1 MAEEARSYLDPA
13 ELSKVSGLQIRAR
26 LIVEGSVS
34 GLHKSPYRGASVEF
48 AEHREY
54 VAGDDIR
61 HIDWK
66 VFGRSDRYYIKQYE
80 EETNLRVQ
88 LLLDTS
94 ESMNYGS
101 GAMSKLEYARTL
113 SAALAYL
120 VLWQQD
126 AIGAFAFDE
135 RIRAEVPIS
144 SNRSHLQKLVG
155 VLASEAGRDSTDLAS
170 VLGLIAE
177 RIKRKSLII
186 LVSDLF
192 DDVDKVTLGLRRLRH
207 AGHDVVLFHT
217 MDPYELEFP
226 FNRMTLFE
234 GLEDQPDQLADP
246 NSLREAYLEE
256 IHNFTR
262 ALKRACRN
270 SLIDYQLVD
279 TSRPFDQVLTEYLG
293 RRSGSL
299 S

>member
-1 MAEEARSYLDPA
+1 MTEAARSYLDPA
-13 ELSKVSGLQIRAR
+13 ELSKVSGLHIRAR

-101 GAMSKLEYARTL
+101 GSMTKLEYARTL

-135 RIRAEVPIS
+135 GIRAEIPIS

-155 VLASEAGRDSTDLAS
+155 LLASEPGQDSTDLAA

-256 IHNFTR
+256 IQAFTR
-262 ALKRACRN
+262 ALKKTCRN

-293 RRSGSL
+293 GRSGS
-299 S
+299 SR

>member
-66 VFGRSDRYYIKQYE
+66 VFGRSARYYIKQYE

-155 VLASEAGRDSTDLAS
+155 VLASEAGRDSTDLAA